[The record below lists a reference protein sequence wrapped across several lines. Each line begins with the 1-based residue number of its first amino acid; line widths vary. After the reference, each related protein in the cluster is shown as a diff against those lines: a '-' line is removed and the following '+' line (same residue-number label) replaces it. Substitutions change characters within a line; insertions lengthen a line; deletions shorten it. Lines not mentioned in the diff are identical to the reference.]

1 LLNNHITFYK
11 KTCSFFT
18 AFAIYLSPPENLKLN
33 LEGYSVME
41 TEENL
46 ELFLSLSQVLTGEN
60 ALDAALSKQ
69 YFERLAAVYPNEL
82 QTLLPQFAKLP
93 GHDVPTEFK
102 TIILNAAT
110 PEVIRLIKQII
121 NVWFTA
127 SFFMPDDKTSM
138 PPTTIEQYKGQ
149 LVYPLIKAPVRSY
162 SDLDYG
168 YWKNK
173 PAGIKP

>member
-1 LLNNHITFYK
+1 
-11 KTCSFFT
+11 
-18 AFAIYLSPPENLKLN
+18 
-33 LEGYSVME
+33 ME

-46 ELFLSLSQVLTGEN
+46 QLFLSLSQVLTGEN

-82 QTLLPQFAKLP
+82 KTILPQFANLP
-93 GHDVPTEFK
+93 GHDLPTEFK
-102 TIILNAAT
+102 TNILNIAA
-110 PEVIRLIKQII
+110 PDLIRLIKQII

-127 SFFMPDDKTSM
+127 SFFMPDEKTSL
-138 PPTTIEQYKGQ
+138 PPTTIDQYQGQ
-149 LVYPLIKAPVRSY
+149 LMYPIIKAPVRAF

-173 PAGIKP
+173 PSGV